1 MYICRIDTMLDTF
14 EERCRSI
21 KPPTEMSFITGGLT
35 ILFILTNIPGNIL
48 VILAVGLDPN
58 KNLRTPFNWLVVNL
72 AAADL
77 MVGIIAQPLAIYFHI
92 KEGLEKNGV
101 DAEKSIAIHI
111 VYFTSCTASIL
122 SVSSL
127 AVERYLAVRKP
138 NTYRTKVTN
147 KRIVL
152 TIVMIWVISLSL
164 PNINLNVGF
173 STYAFIFTN
182 TSVVVG
188 VIIICRTYTLV
199 KRKVSTSKTR
209 SHNARYMSVLLT
221 SRKERN
227 EPTQHESPSAVI
239 TETDYS
245 NARTQNR
252 YSLEQNT
259 PSTSAESK
267 TLPSQVRSPF
277 PTVNTNI
284 SSSNAIT
291 SSSQLLEAR
300 VTKTFLIVL
309 IGLLCC
315 YGPSTILIY
324 LVSFCEDCSC
334 STLHCLEDI
343 SVLFTFMNSS
353 INFFCYALRSSR
365 FRYSFLKLL
374 RMNRRRNFRSSFNA
388 TIAQ

>member
-1 MYICRIDTMLDTF
+1 MFDTF

-21 KPPTEMSFITGGLT
+21 KPPTEMSFITGGVT
-35 ILFILTNIPGNIL
+35 ILLILTNIPGNIL
-48 VILAVGLDPN
+48 VILAVVLDPN

-72 AAADL
+72 AAADI
-77 MVGIIAQPLAIYFHI
+77 MVGIIAQPLAVYFHI
-92 KEGLEKNGV
+92 TEGLEDGV
-101 DAEKSIAIHI
+101 DAEESIAIYI

-147 KRIVL
+147 KRILL
-152 TIVMIWVISLSL
+152 TIAMIWVISLSL

-182 TSVVVG
+182 SSVVVG

-199 KRKVSTSKTR
+199 KHKVSMSEMR
-209 SHNARYMSVLLT
+209 SHHGRCRSILLT
-221 SRKERN
+221 LGEGGNKPS
-227 EPTQHESPSAVI
+227 QHESPSAVI
-239 TETDYS
+239 TETDYP

-252 YSLEQNT
+252 HSFEQNT
-259 PSTSAESK
+259 PSTSTEK
-267 TLPSQVRSPF
+267 NLPSQVRSPL
-277 PTVNTNI
+277 PTVNTTI

-291 SSSQLLEAR
+291 SSRQLLEAK
-300 VTKTFLIVL
+300 VTKIFLIVL
-309 IGLLCC
+309 VALLCC

-324 LVSFCEDCSC
+324 VVSFCEDCSC
-334 STLHCLEDI
+334 TTLHCLEDI

-365 FRYSFLKLL
+365 FRNSFLKLL
-374 RMNRRRNFRSSFNA
+374 RMNRRRNFSSSFNA
-388 TIAQ
+388 AIAQ

>member
-1 MYICRIDTMLDTF
+1 MFDTF

-21 KPPTEMSFITGGLT
+21 KPPTEMSFITGGVT

-48 VILAVGLDPN
+48 VILAVVLDPN
-58 KNLRTPFNWLVVNL
+58 KNLRTPFNWLVVNF

-77 MVGIIAQPLAIYFHI
+77 MVGIIAQPLAVYFHI

-101 DAEKSIAIHI
+101 DAEESIAIYI

-164 PNINLNVGF
+164 PSINLNVGF

-188 VIIICRTYTLV
+188 IIKICRTYTLV
-199 KRKVSTSKTR
+199 KRKVSMSEKR
-209 SHNARYMSVLLT
+209 SRHHGRRRSVLLT
-221 SRKERN
+221 TREEINKPS
-227 EPTQHESPSAVI
+227 QHESPAFI
-239 TETDYS
+239 TETDYP

-252 YSLEQNT
+252 RLFEQNP
-259 PSTSAESK
+259 PSTSTEPNN
-267 TLPSQVRSPF
+267 LPSQVRSPL
-277 PTVNTNI
+277 PTVNTTI
-284 SSSNAIT
+284 SSSNAVT
-291 SSSQLLEAR
+291 SSRQLLEAK
-300 VTKTFLIVL
+300 VTKIFLIVL
-309 IGLLCC
+309 VALLCC

-324 LVSFCEDCSC
+324 LVSFCKDCSC
-334 STLHCLEDI
+334 TTLHCLEDI

-374 RMNRRRNFRSSFNA
+374 RMNRRQNFSSSFNA
-388 TIAQ
+388 AIAQ